1 MHEQNVSLANCV
13 VSAEPMKPRRRLG
26 GLLGLAAPRFEP
38 SAEVDQFMVLLKPD
52 GQREVRLITSAEQ
65 LRSGADS
72 ASAILCRVRKHRQRL
87 ILSFGE
93 ILKDSNGDAWDLE
106 IRGNWWVSDARRFLT
121 ARAASIVSPEVP
133 FTREMAQTWMSSV
146 VRSHVLDAV
155 KAHTIEELR
164 DRDALPAT
172 WWSKHMTEWLDAAGI
187 SVEVHECEW
196 TSADAARA
204 EAERRRL
211 EELARMEAEQERERQ
226 ALMRRDKLEAEHAE
240 HRLRIEH
247 DQRLSALERDAQLQ
261 QAERRHRAE
270 LLRLE
275 AGCEEIRQRKER
287 AAIEHELAVA
297 KLTGNLKALREAEAQ
312 RAKLEE
318 RHAEIAHLLA
328 ETKAALERLG
338 NVPELLQK
346 LVDRDERQ
354 AHQATERILSPEFAS
369 LGLNADMLAVLGYR
383 VPVQTAWQ
391 VFSDRARQQEGA
403 VRIEKAELRTR
414 DIGAAKVK
422 ALKIGTSL
430 AFSFESARP
439 GYVTMLNLGTSGRV
453 WVHVPSALRKPEDAR
468 VEAGRRY
475 TVPGPELF
483 PWPHDYREEGPGGW
497 EHIVVVVSD
506 QPLILGDATKRLFGD
521 SPLLQLDH
529 EELTRLVGQLNDSP
543 DSWVAGVLSFL
554 VEAA

>member
-1 MHEQNVSLANCV
+1 MNAQNPGDVGGIVTAAMFAKRRWLGSVFSVPTAHFRTGAELDHYV
-13 VSAEPMKPRRRLG
+13 VTQMPEGHLE
-26 GLLGLAAPRFEP
+26 L
-38 SAEVDQFMVLLKPD
+38 
-52 GQREVRLITSAEQ
+52 RLITSADQ
-65 LRSGADS
+65 LRAGMNHPN
-72 ASAILCRVRKHRQRL
+72 AILCRVRKGKEPL
-87 ILSFGE
+87 SLAFAGILT
-93 ILKDSNGDAWDLE
+93 DANDHVWDLD
-106 IRGNWWVSDARRFLT
+106 IRGTWWVADSRRLLT
-121 ARAASIVSPEVP
+121 ARVAAVVSPEVA
-133 FTREMAQTWMSSV
+133 FTREMAQTWITSV
-146 VRSHVLDAV
+146 VRSHALDAV
-155 KAHTIEELR
+155 KAHTIDELR

-172 WWSKHMTEWLDAAGI
+172 WWSKHMAEWLDATGI

-211 EELARMEAEQERERQ
+211 EEFTRVEAEQERERE
-226 ALMRRDKLEAEHAE
+226 ALLRREELEAKHAE

-247 DQRLSALERDAQLQ
+247 DQRLSAAERDAQLQ
-261 QAERRHRAE
+261 HAEHRHRAG
-270 LLRLE
+270 LLRIE
-275 AGCEEIRQRKER
+275 AESEEIRQRKER
-287 AAIEHELAVA
+287 AALEHELAVA
-297 KLTGNLKALREAEAQ
+297 QTTDNLKTLKEAEAQ

-318 RHAEIAHLLA
+318 RHAEMARLLA

-338 NVPELLQK
+338 GVPELLQK

-383 VPVQTAWQ
+383 VPVQSAWQ
-391 VFSDRARQQEGA
+391 VFSNRVRQQEGA
-403 VRIEKAELRTR
+403 VKIEKAELRTR
-414 DIGAAKVK
+414 DIGVAKVK

-453 WVHVPSALRKPEDAR
+453 WVHVPSALRGPQDAL

-497 EHIVVVVSD
+497 EHIVVVVSERPLLTTD
-506 QPLILGDATKRLFGD
+506 AVGKASYDAPLI
-521 SPLLQLDH
+521 
-529 EELTRLVGQLNDSP
+529 ELAHART
-543 DSWVAGVLSFL
+543 
-554 VEAA
+554 